1 MALGNKRRL
10 KLVGQPAYFEV
21 LRRFAKYG
29 YGTMLYYHD
38 GVLLHEVQ
46 FTPEDSDIKTVINK
60 ELHRKFK
67 DSVEKGE
74 I

>member
-1 MALGNKRRL
+1 MGLGNKRHLRV
-10 KLVGQPAYFEV
+10 VGQPAFFEAIKH
-21 LRRFAKYG
+21 FGAYG

-46 FTPEDSDIKTVINK
+46 FTPHESLVKEVISK

-67 DSVEKGE
+67 EGVEKGE